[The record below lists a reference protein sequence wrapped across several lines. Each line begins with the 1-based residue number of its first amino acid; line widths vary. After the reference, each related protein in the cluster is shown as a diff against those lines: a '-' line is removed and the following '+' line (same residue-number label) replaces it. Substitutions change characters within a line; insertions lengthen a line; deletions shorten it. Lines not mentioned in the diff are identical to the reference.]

1 MFANNAFASNILT
14 NGQLSKIKLSKII
27 QSAESLGAFLGKF
40 TIPLTKVADP
50 LAKNVKS
57 PSAIDISI
65 HIKTCGRGFARVGK
79 IITLVI

>member
-40 TIPLTKVADP
+40 TIPLIKVADP

-57 PSAIDISI
+57 PSTIDISI
-65 HIKTCGRGFARVGK
+65 HIKTRGRVRK

>member
-1 MFANNAFASNILT
+1 MFANNAFASNILM
-14 NGQLSKIKLSKII
+14 NGKLSKINLPKII
-27 QSAESLGAFLGKF
+27 QSAEFLGAFLGKF
-40 TIPLTKVADP
+40 TIPLIKVADP

-65 HIKTCGRGFARVGK
+65 HIKPRGRVGK